1 MNHTTNIFLSLL
13 FTSVGL
19 FSCQNDA
26 PLPQAKTTTAPA
38 PSTAKS
44 SAGDVIYTVTEGI
57 IYWSGSKATGD
68 SHSGTI
74 NVEGGELVVDN
85 GQLQSGT
92 VTIDMASLV
101 VSDLNDAGEKKE
113 LESHLKDGDFF
124 NVQKFPKASFK
135 FSEVLPSTLP
145 AFNAVIA
152 GELTMKGKT
161 KTVNVP
167 VKLALKEDLLTAE
180 SAAFPINRTDWGVN
194 FRSGILGTARD
205 KMIEDVVPLSIKLKA
220 RPKSN

>member
-1 MNHTTNIFLSLL
+1 M
-13 FTSVGL
+13 
-19 FSCQNDA
+19 
-26 PLPQAKTTTAPA
+26 
-38 PSTAKS
+38 
-44 SAGDVIYTVTEGI
+44 
-57 IYWSGSKATGD
+57 
-68 SHSGTI
+68 HSGTI
-74 NVEGGELVVDN
+74 NIEGGELVVDN

-92 VTIDMASLV
+92 VNIDMNSLT

-124 NVQKFPKASFK
+124 NVRKYPQAQFK

-152 GELTMKGKT
+152 GELTMKGKS

-167 VKLALKEDLLTAE
+167 VKLILTEDLLTAE

-194 FRSGILGTARD
+194 FRSGILGTVRD
-205 KMIEDVVPLSIKLKA
+205 KMIEDVVPLSLKLKA
-220 RPKSN
+220 KPKGKN